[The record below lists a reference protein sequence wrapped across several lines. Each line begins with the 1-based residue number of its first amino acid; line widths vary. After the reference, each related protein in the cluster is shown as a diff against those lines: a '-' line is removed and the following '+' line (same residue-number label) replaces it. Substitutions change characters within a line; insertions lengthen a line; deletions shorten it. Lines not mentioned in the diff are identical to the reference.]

1 FRALTEKGTE
11 LISVVDAAGVLTY
24 ESPNQPLVL
33 GYPAGSQLGRNM
45 FDLVHPDDLPATR
58 SLFQEL
64 IAQRGSSRTGEL
76 RVHTKDGN
84 WRWLEVV
91 GTNLL
96 ADPAVA
102 GIVLNSRDITTRK
115 QAEEALRRSERR
127 YRSFVEVTSQFGWVT
142 DSAGLVVEDIPALRK
157 FTGQTYEQAKG
168 VGWADALHPD
178 DVQRTLEVWNRAVST
193 KMPYETEYRMR
204 RYDGV
209 YRLLLARGVPILD
222 NQGGVMEWVGT
233 CIDITDRKA
242 AEEALRKSET
252 SQKRAQEIGHLGSWE
267 LDLVA
272 DRLTWSDEVYRIFG
286 LQPQEFGATYEGF
299 LERVHPDDRAA
310 VDAAY
315 SGSVREGRDSYD
327 IEHRIVRK
335 DTGEIRYVQ
344 EKCQHVRDAQ
354 GHVVQSLGMVLDIT
368 ERKAAEE
375 ALKRAHDEL
384 EIKVRERTSDLSDA
398 VERLRVENIQR
409 KRLEDTLRESE
420 NKVRF
425 FASQCLTAQETERK
439 RIASELH
446 DSIAASLAAVRLRIE
461 RMAEETEPG
470 SGSSESLESIAS
482 RVAEIT
488 TDVRRIM
495 ADLRPSILDDLGIM
509 AALNWFCRE
518 FQKTYSHFSVERR
531 IGIDEHEVPDTLKT
545 PIFRIC
551 QEAMNN
557 CAKHSR
563 GSLVKVSLQ
572 KEGERILLSVQ
583 DNGQGF
589 DLEKVNKGMGLSNI
603 RERAEL
609 SGGASKFESAIGEG
623 TTVRVWWPTPVGN
636 VG

>member
-1 FRALTEKGTE
+1 VRYEKEYIRKDGTRVPIELFVNLSRDVAGQPEFYYAFVSDITARKQAEERLRASEKRFRALTEKGTE
-11 LISVVDAAGVLTY
+11 LISVVDTAGVLTY
-24 ESPNQPLVL
+24 ESPNETRIL
-33 GYPAGSQLGRNM
+33 GYPVGEQLGTCM
-45 FDLVHPDDLPATR
+45 FKLVHPDDLPVTR

-64 IAQRGSSRTGEL
+64 IAKSGSSRTTEL
-76 RVHTKDGN
+76 RARTKDGS
-84 WRWLEVV
+84 WRWLEIV

-102 GIVLNSRDITTRK
+102 GIVLN
-115 QAEEALRRSERR
+115 
-127 YRSFVEVTSQFGWVT
+127 
-142 DSAGLVVEDIPALRK
+142 
-157 FTGQTYEQAKG
+157 
-168 VGWADALHPD
+168 
-178 DVQRTLEVWNRAVST
+178 
-193 KMPYETEYRMR
+193 
-204 RYDGV
+204 
-209 YRLLLARGVPILD
+209 AR
-222 NQGGVMEWVGT
+222 
-233 CIDITDRKA
+233 DITDRKA
-242 AEEALRKSET
+242 AEQALRESEA
-252 SQKRAQEIGHLGSWE
+252 SLKRAQEIGHLGSWE
-267 LDLVA
+267 LDLA
-272 DRLTWSDEVYRIFG
+272 ANQLTWSDEVYRIFG

-299 LERVHPDDRAA
+299 LDRVHPDDRAA

-315 SGSVREGRDSYD
+315 SGSLREERDSYE

-609 SGGASKFESAIGEG
+609 SGGASEFESAIGEG